1 MKQKLIFP
9 LVALLLVLP
18 LACKAPT
25 NASELPAVQ
34 LVDLDGKNVELSQ
47 FQGKPLLINFWATW
61 CGPCRFEI
69 PMLNELHK
77 KYASSD
83 LVIVGI
89 STDEAGAEVVK
100 QFMKDVPIQY
110 RSYLKGTD
118 TEDKFGG
125 IWGLPTNFFYDRSGK
140 QVAKAFG
147 LQSRD
152 FFEEKIREIIR

>member
-9 LVALLLVLP
+9 LVVFLLVLP
-18 LACKAPT
+18 FACKGPT
-25 NASELPAVQ
+25 NASELPLVQ
-34 LVDLDGKNVELSQ
+34 LVDLDGKPVNLSQ
-47 FQGKPLLINFWATW
+47 FQGKPLIINFWATW

-100 QFMKDVPIQY
+100 QFIKDVPIQY
-110 RSYLKGTD
+110 KNYLKGED
-118 TEDKFGG
+118 TEEKFGG
-125 IWGLPTNFFYDRSGK
+125 IWGLPTNFFYDRKGK

-147 LQSRD
+147 LQPRD
-152 FFEEKIREIIR
+152 FFEEKIREILR

>member
-1 MKQKLIFP
+1 MKQRLIFP
-9 LVALLLVLP
+9 LVIFLLVLP
-18 LACKAPT
+18 FACKAPT
-25 NASELPAVQ
+25 NASELPLVQ
-34 LVDLDGKNVELSQ
+34 LVDLDGNPVKLSQ
-47 FQGKPLLINFWATW
+47 FEGKPLIINFWATW

-100 QFMKDVPIQY
+100 QFIKEVPIQY
-110 RSYLKGTD
+110 RNYLKGED
-118 TEDKFGG
+118 TEEKFGG
-125 IWGLPTNFFYDRSGK
+125 IWGLPTNFFYDRHGK

-147 LQSRD
+147 LQPRD